1 MITIAD
7 EKKFAGA
14 FKIVKTC
21 ANVQPHEKVLVLT
34 DTETVRVG
42 ELVAMAALQIAPDT
56 VLSVITPRSGHG
68 EEPPVHIAGAMS
80 KADVLIMPLKFS
92 MTHAEAT
99 TKARKQGA
107 RVLSLGDY
115 NEVMLEKGG
124 IEADFI
130 KNEKVIINIADIFS
144 RGKKAE
150 VSTPEGTKIIM
161 DISGRRGFSE
171 PGFAHTPGSIAGPPN
186 VEANVGPLEGT
197 AEGVLVVDGS
207 IPHPALG
214 VIFEPIRLTVQ
225 GGNITEIKGGGQAG
239 ILKNILSGMNDPGI
253 YNIAELGI
261 GLNPCS
267 VVSGSMMEDEG
278 AYGTCHIGI
287 GDNTGFDGIVKAVS
301 HIDLVMHKPTIVIDG
316 ETIQKDGE
324 LTVDRLER

>member
-1 MITIAD
+1 MDIAD
-7 EKKFAGA
+7 VKKLAGA

-34 DTETVRVG
+34 DTETLRVG
-42 ELVAMAALQIAPDT
+42 ELVAMAAFQIAPDT
-56 VLSVITPRSGHG
+56 VLAVIIPRSGHG
-68 EEPPVHIAGAMS
+68 GEPPVHIASAMN

-99 TKARKQGA
+99 TEARKLGA

-115 NEVMLEKGG
+115 NEGMLAKGG
-124 IEADFI
+124 IEADFL
-130 KNEKVIINIADIFS
+130 KNEKVVRGVAEILG

-150 VSTPEGTKIIM
+150 VTTPRGTKITM
-161 DISGRRGFSE
+161 DISGRRGFCE
-171 PGFAHTPGSIAGPPN
+171 PGFAYEPGSIAGPPN

-207 IPHPALG
+207 ILHPDLG
-214 VIFEPIRLTVQ
+214 VILDPIRIALQ
-225 GGNITEIKGGGQAG
+225 GGNITEIQGGNQAD
-239 ILKNILSGMNDPGI
+239 IFRRLLSSMNDSGT

-267 VVSGSMMEDEG
+267 VVSGSMLEDEG

-287 GDNTGFDGIVKAVS
+287 GDNTSFDGTVKAVS
-301 HIDLVMHKPTIVIDG
+301 HTDLVIRKPTIVIDG
-316 ETIQKDGE
+316 DTIQKDGE

>member
-1 MITIAD
+1 MDIAD
-7 EKKFAGA
+7 VKKLAGA

-34 DTETVRVG
+34 DTETLRVG

-56 VLSVITPRSGHG
+56 VLAVIIPRARHG
-68 EEPPVHIAGAMS
+68 GEPPVHIASAMN

-99 TKARKQGA
+99 TEARKLGA

-115 NEVMLEKGG
+115 NEGMLAKGG
-124 IEADFI
+124 IEADFL
-130 KNEKVIINIADIFS
+130 KNEKVVRGVAEILG

-150 VSTPEGTKIIM
+150 VTTPRGTKITM
-161 DISGRRGFSE
+161 DISGRRGFCE
-171 PGFAHTPGSIAGPPN
+171 PGFAYEPGSIAGPPN

-207 IPHPALG
+207 ILHPDLG
-214 VIFEPIRLTVQ
+214 VILDPIRIALQ
-225 GGNITEIKGGGQAG
+225 GGNITEIQGGNQAD
-239 ILKNILSGMNDPGI
+239 IFRRLLSSMNDSGT

-267 VVSGSMMEDEG
+267 VVSGSMLEDEG

-287 GDNTGFDGIVKAVS
+287 GDNTSFDGTVKATS
-301 HIDLVMHKPTIVIDG
+301 HIDLVMRKPTIVIDG
-316 ETIQKDGE
+316 DTIQKDGE

>member
-1 MITIAD
+1 MDIAD
-7 EKKFAGA
+7 VKKLAGA

-56 VLSVITPRSGHG
+56 VLAVIIPRSGHG
-68 EEPPVHIAGAMS
+68 EEPPVHIASAMN

-99 TKARKQGA
+99 TKARKLGA
-107 RVLSLGDY
+107 RVLSLADY
-115 NEVMLEKGG
+115 NEGMLAKGG
-124 IEADFI
+124 IEADFL
-130 KNEKVIINIADIFS
+130 KNEKVVRGVAEILG

-150 VSTPEGTKIIM
+150 VTTPRGTKITM

-171 PGFAHTPGSIAGPPN
+171 PGFAYEPGSIAGPPN

-207 IPHPALG
+207 ILHPELG
-214 VIFEPIRLTVQ
+214 VILDPIRIALQ
-225 GGNITEIKGGGQAG
+225 GGNITEIQGGNQAD
-239 ILKNILSGMNDPGI
+239 IFRRLLSSMNDSGT

-287 GDNTGFDGIVKAVS
+287 GDNTSFDGTVKATS

-316 ETIQKDGE
+316 DTIQKDGE

>member
-1 MITIAD
+1 M
-7 EKKFAGA
+7 
-14 FKIVKTC
+14 
-21 ANVQPHEKVLVLT
+21 N
-34 DTETVRVG
+34 
-42 ELVAMAALQIAPDT
+42 
-56 VLSVITPRSGHG
+56 
-68 EEPPVHIAGAMS
+68 

-99 TKARKQGA
+99 TEARKLGA

-115 NEVMLEKGG
+115 NEGMLAKGG
-124 IEADFI
+124 IEADFL
-130 KNEKVIINIADIFS
+130 KNEKVVRGVAEILG

-150 VSTPEGTKIIM
+150 VTTPRGTKITM
-161 DISGRRGFSE
+161 DISGRRGFCE
-171 PGFAHTPGSIAGPPN
+171 PGFAYEPGSIAGPPN

-207 IPHPALG
+207 ILHPDLG
-214 VIFEPIRLTVQ
+214 VILDPIRIALQ
-225 GGNITEIKGGGQAG
+225 GGNITEIQGGNQAD
-239 ILKNILSGMNDPGI
+239 IFRRLLSSMNDSGT

-267 VVSGSMMEDEG
+267 VVSGSMLEDEG

-287 GDNTGFDGIVKAVS
+287 GDNTSFDGTVKAVS
-301 HIDLVMHKPTIVIDG
+301 HIDLVMRKPTIVIDG
-316 ETIQKDGE
+316 DTIQKDGE

>member
-1 MITIAD
+1 MDIAD
-7 EKKFAGA
+7 VKKLAGA

-34 DTETVRVG
+34 DTETLRVG
-42 ELVAMAALQIAPDT
+42 ELITLAALQIAPDT
-56 VLSVITPRSGHG
+56 VLAVIIPRSGHG
-68 EEPPVHIAGAMS
+68 EEPPVHIASAMN

-99 TKARKQGA
+99 TEARKLGA

-115 NEVMLEKGG
+115 NEGMLAKGG
-124 IEADFI
+124 IEADFL
-130 KNEKVIINIADIFS
+130 KNEKVVRGVAEILG

-150 VSTPEGTKIIM
+150 VTTPRGTKITM
-161 DISGRRGFSE
+161 DISGRRGFCE
-171 PGFAHTPGSIAGPPN
+171 PGFAYEPGSIAGPPN

-207 IPHPALG
+207 ILHPDLG
-214 VIFEPIRLTVQ
+214 VILDPIRIALQ
-225 GGNITEIKGGGQAG
+225 GGNITEIQGGNQAD
-239 ILKNILSGMNDPGI
+239 IFRRLLSSMNDSGT

-267 VVSGSMMEDEG
+267 VVSGSMLEDEG

-287 GDNTGFDGIVKAVS
+287 GDNTSFDGTVKATS
-301 HIDLVMHKPTIVIDG
+301 HIDLVMRKPTIVIDG
-316 ETIQKDGE
+316 DTIQKDGE

>member
-7 EKKFAGA
+7 VKKLAGA

-34 DTETVRVG
+34 DTETLRVG
-42 ELVAMAALQIAPDT
+42 ELITLAALQIAPDT
-56 VLSVITPRSGHG
+56 VLAVIIPRSGHG
-68 EEPPVHIAGAMS
+68 EEPPVHIASAMN

-92 MTHAEAT
+92 MSHAEAT
-99 TKARKQGA
+99 MEARKLGA

-115 NEVMLEKGG
+115 NEGMLAKGG
-124 IEADFI
+124 IEADFL
-130 KNEKVIINIADIFS
+130 KNEKVVRGVAEILG

-150 VSTPEGTKIIM
+150 VTTPRGTKITM
-161 DISGRRGFSE
+161 DISGRRGFCE
-171 PGFAHTPGSIAGPPN
+171 PGFAHKPGSVAGPPD
-186 VEANVGPLEGT
+186 VEANVGPVEGT
-197 AEGVLVVDGS
+197 TEGILIVDGS
-207 IPHPALG
+207 IPYPGLG
-214 VIFEPIRLTVQ
+214 VISDPIRLTVQ
-225 GGNITEIKGGGQAG
+225 GGNITKIQGGDQAD
-239 ILKNILSGMNDPGI
+239 IMRRSLESLNDPGI

-287 GDNTGFDGIVKAVS
+287 GDNTSFDGTVKATS

-316 ETIQKDGE
+316 DTIQKDGE